1 MSRAEDPLLWA
12 RRAVEQNEA
21 QVRTPTF
28 CALCVSRCGAT
39 AVTVNG
45 HFTALEPDPGH
56 PTGRALCVKGK
67 AAPAIVGSADRVLH
81 PLRRTAEKGAQDPAW
96 ERISWDEALDT
107 VAARLARIAAVSGPE
122 SVVFAAASPST
133 SALSDSVDWITRL
146 RRAFGSP
153 NFTNSMELCGWGRH
167 LASIYTFGASVP
179 GAFMPD
185 LERAGCILYWGYNPS
200 VARLVH
206 ATATVEARRRGA
218 KLVAIDPRRA
228 GLASEAD
235 HWLRVRPGT
244 DAALALAIVDVLLQR
259 GLYDV
264 EFVRRFTNAP
274 LLVRADTG
282 RLLRSEEVPGAEPG
296 RYVAWDAAVAKPV
309 MYDPKTRRYDTNETH
324 LALDGRC
331 TVGDI
336 ECRPVLAELAEHCRE
351 CPPEAASA
359 ITGVPAA
366 EIERVAETLWRS
378 RPVAFYTWSG
388 LEQHNG
394 ATQTIRAINVLYALL
409 GCLDAPGGNVL
420 FSPVP
425 TNPIDGFGLLAP
437 EQRTKAIGRNE
448 RPLGPARFEFI
459 TGPDFYTAALD
470 GRARALVNFGA
481 NLVMAQADSARG
493 RDALAALDFAVHADT
508 FLSPTADLADI
519 VLPVATPFEVEAL
532 RIGFEVS
539 QEAQS
544 LVQLRR
550 PVQAPRGEARSD
562 LEIVFAL
569 AQRLGLGAQFWDG
582 DIDAAWRHQLAPSGI
597 TLEQLRAQPAGIR
610 LPLATRYHKH
620 AELRDDAPVG
630 FRTPSGKVE
639 LLSETLADHGYPALP
654 TFTEPGIS
662 PRSRPDLAVRYPLV
676 LTCAKSVRFAESQ
689 HRQIATLRRAT
700 PDPHVEIHPDAA
712 AERAIAAGDWVRIAT
727 PNGAVRARARL
738 NSSLDPGVVCGQHG
752 WWQACAE
759 LDLPGYPPYG
769 PDSANLN
776 LILQHTPGDPV
787 SGSSPLRAS
796 LCEIER
802 MEAPDAA
809 ATGDPDGKR
818 RPRPTSASAERD
830 A

>member
-1 MSRAEDPLLWA
+1 
-12 RRAVEQNEA
+12 VEWTQA

-39 AVTVNG
+39 AVTVDG
-45 HFTALEPDPGH
+45 RFTALEPDPTH

-67 AAPAIVGSADRVLH
+67 AAPEIVGHADRVLH
-81 PLRRTAEKGAQDPAW
+81 PLRRTAPKGADDPRW
-96 ERISWDEALDT
+96 ERIGWDEALDT
-107 VAARLARIAAVSGPE
+107 VAARLSAIAAASGPE
-122 SVVFAAASPST
+122 SVVFGSASPST
-133 SALSDSVDWITRL
+133 SALSDSVDWIMRL

-153 NFTNSMELCGWGRH
+153 NYVNSMELCGWGRH
-167 LASIYTFGASVP
+167 LASTYTFGAPVP

-206 ATATVEARRRGA
+206 ATATVDARKRGA
-218 KLVAIDPRRA
+218 KLVAIDPRRV
-228 GLASEAD
+228 GLASNAD

-244 DAALALAIVDVLLQR
+244 DAALALAITSVLLDR
-259 GLYDV
+259 GLHDGD
-264 EFVRRFTNAP
+264 FVRRFTNAP
-274 LLVRADTG
+274 LLVRDDTA
-282 RLLRSEEVPGAEPG
+282 RLLRSDDGG
-296 RYVAWDAAVAKPV
+296 YVAWDTTAAAPV
-309 MYDPKTRRYDTNETH
+309 TYDPATRSYGADESR
-324 LALDGRC
+324 LALDGRY

-336 ECRPVLAELAEHCRE
+336 ECRPVLAVLADHCRE
-351 CPPEAASA
+351 CTPKAAAA

-366 EIERVAETLWRS
+366 EIERVAETLWTS

-388 LEQHNG
+388 LEQHSG
-394 ATQTIRAINVLYALL
+394 TTQTIRAINVLYALL

-420 FSPVP
+420 FTPVP
-425 TNPIDGFGLLAP
+425 TNAIAGFELLAP
-437 EQRTKAIGRNE
+437 EQRAKAIGLDE
-448 RPLGPARFEFI
+448 RPLGPARFEFL
-459 TGPDFYTAALD
+459 TGSDFYAAALD
-470 GRARALVNFGA
+470 GRARALVNFGG
-481 NLVMAQADSARG
+481 NLVMAHGDSARG

-532 RIGFEVS
+532 RIGFEVT

-550 PVQAPRGEARSD
+550 PVQPPSGEARSD

-569 AQRLGLGAQFWDG
+569 AKRLGLGAQFWDG
-582 DIDAAWRHQLAPSGI
+582 DIDAAWRHQLEPSGI

-610 LPLATRYHKH
+610 LPLATLHHKH
-620 AELRDDAPVG
+620 AQLRDDGVPVG

-639 LLSETLADHGYPALP
+639 LLSETLAEHGYPALP
-654 TFTEPGIS
+654 TFAEPAIS
-662 PRSRPDLAVRYPLV
+662 PRSRPDLASRYPLV

-689 HRQIATLRRAT
+689 HRQIAMLRRAT
-700 PDPHVEIHPDAA
+700 PDPQVELHPDAA
-712 AERAIAAGDWVRIAT
+712 ANRSIAAGDWVRIVT

-738 NSSLDPGVVCGQHG
+738 NSSLHPGVVCGQHG
-752 WWQACAE
+752 WWQDCAE
-759 LDLPGYPPYG
+759 LGLPGYPPYG

-776 LILQHTPGDPV
+776 LVLRQTPADPV

-802 MEAPDAA
+802 IEAA
-809 ATGDPDGKR
+809 AADD
-818 RPRPTSASAERD
+818 
-830 A
+830 

>member
-1 MSRAEDPLLWA
+1 MSVDGR
-12 RRAVEQNEA
+12 
-21 QVRTPTF
+21 
-28 CALCVSRCGAT
+28 
-39 AVTVNG
+39 
-45 HFTALEPDPGH
+45 FTALEPDPSH

-67 AAPAIVGSADRVLH
+67 AAPAIVASADRVLH
-81 PLRRTAEKGAQDPAW
+81 PLRRTAPKGADDPAW
-96 ERISWDEALDT
+96 EQISWDEALDT
-107 VAARLARIAAVSGPE
+107 VAARLTAIAGKSGPE
-122 SVVFAAASPST
+122 SVVFSSASPST
-133 SALSDSVDWITRL
+133 SAISDSVDWIMRL

-153 NFTNSMELCGWGRH
+153 NFTCSMELCGWGRY
-167 LASIYTFGASVP
+167 LASIYTFGAPVP
-179 GAFMPD
+179 GLFMPD

-218 KLVAIDPRRA
+218 KLVTVDPRRA
-228 GLASEAD
+228 GLASSAD

-244 DAALALAIVDVLLQR
+244 DAALALAITGVLLER
-259 GLYDV
+259 GFYDV
-264 EFVRRFTNAP
+264 DFVRRWTNAP
-274 LLVRADTG
+274 LLVRGDTG
-282 RLLRSEEVPGAEPG
+282 RLLRSEDVPGVEPG
-296 RYVAWDAAVAKPV
+296 RYVAWDIAPV
-309 MYDPKTRRYDTNETH
+309 TYDPKTRSYDGDAGAF
-324 LALDGRC
+324 ALEGSY
-331 TVGDI
+331 TVAGI
-336 ECRPVLAELAEHCRE
+336 ECRPVLAQLADHCRAWT
-351 CPPEAASA
+351 PEAAAA

-366 EIERVAETLWRS
+366 EIERVAETLWNS

-388 LEQHNG
+388 LEQHSG
-394 ATQTIRAINVLYALL
+394 TTQTIRAINVLYALL

-420 FSPVP
+420 FTPVP
-425 TNPIDGFGLLAP
+425 TNPVDGAALLAP
-437 EQRTKAIGRNE
+437 EQRAKAIGLDE
-448 RPLGPARFEFI
+448 RPLGPARFEFT
-459 TGPDFYTAALD
+459 TGADFYAAALD
-470 GRARALVNFGA
+470 GRARALVNFGS
-481 NLVMAQADSARG
+481 NLVMAHGDSARG

-569 AQRLGLGAQFWDG
+569 AKRLGLGEQFWDG

-597 TLEQLRAQPAGIR
+597 TLEQLRDRPAGIR
-610 LPLATRYHKH
+610 LPLATRHHKH
-620 AELRDDAPVG
+620 AQLRDGVPVG
-630 FRTPSGKVE
+630 FSTPSGKVE

-654 TFTEPGIS
+654 TFTEPAIS
-662 PRSRPDLAVRYPLV
+662 PRSRPDIADRHPLV

-700 PDPHVEIHPDAA
+700 PDPQVEIHPDTAA
-712 AERAIAAGDWVRIAT
+712 DRAIAAGDWVRIVT

-752 WWQACAE
+752 WWQGCAE
-759 LDLPGYPPYG
+759 LGLAGYPPYG

-776 LILQHTPGDPV
+776 LILRQTPADPV

-796 LCEIER
+796 LCEVER
-802 MEAPDAA
+802 IDAQDAA
-809 ATGDPDGKR
+809 AG
-818 RPRPTSASAERD
+818 
-830 A
+830 